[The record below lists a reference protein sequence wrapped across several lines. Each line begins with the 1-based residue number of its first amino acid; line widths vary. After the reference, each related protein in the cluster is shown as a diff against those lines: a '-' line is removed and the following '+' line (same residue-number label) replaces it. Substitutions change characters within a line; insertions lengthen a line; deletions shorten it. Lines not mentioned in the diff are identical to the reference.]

1 MGLRNSTQ
9 AFGLIA
15 VTLHWAIAAA
25 ILYMIWLGDYMT
37 EAEDY
42 AAYQLHKSLGITI
55 LAFSLLR
62 LLLRLV
68 DPPPPLPAAMPRW
81 ERWAAHATHWAFYTL
96 MIGIPLSGWAL
107 ITASPSGDMIRTRI
121 WGALEL
127 PALPWLKSVADRE
140 AVADRLE
147 DLHGALGTAL
157 LVLLALH
164 VLAALKHHVWNRDTV
179 LSRMLPFLP
188 APKERP

>member
-1 MGLRNSTQ
+1 MGLRNSKE
-9 AFGLIA
+9 AFGLAA

-68 DPPPPLPAAMPRW
+68 DRPPPLPAAMPRW
-81 ERWAAHATHWAFYTL
+81 ERWAAHATHWAFYAL

-147 DLHGALGTAL
+147 DLHGALGTVL